1 MDKFILVIIIFF
13 LLVFVWFKIRQNLK
27 VLTPPSFCL
36 TTGGVKT
43 GKSKLSVYLSTGAF
57 KKEHRHWV
65 FLKWISKL
73 FKKDFKREE
82 PLYYT
87 NCLVSFRDIR
97 DYQDPGR
104 KRLFKLKPHNLDK
117 CIRQITLESLL
128 REERYNYRSIIYI
141 NEASLLADNMDVNNI
156 DRNVKKLYSS
166 FKTKFIIFF
175 IITFI
180 FLFAF
185 WYYITCFC
193 GIYTNTQ
200 IHLIKDSVISFGTS
214 FVYPFITYL
223 LPGIFRIPSL
233 KSKKKNKKC
242 MFGFSKF
249 LTFL

>member
-1 MDKFILVIIIFF
+1 MKYTDSELNSLSYEEALINDKRTYI
-13 LLVFVWFKIRQNLK
+13 Q
-27 VLTPPSFCL
+27 
-36 TTGGVKT
+36 
-43 GKSKLSVYLSTGAF
+43 
-57 KKEHRHWV
+57 
-65 FLKWISKL
+65 
-73 FKKDFKREE
+73 
-82 PLYYT
+82 YY
-87 NCLVSFRDIR
+87 C
-97 DYQDPGR
+97 
-104 KRLFKLKPHNLDK
+104 
-117 CIRQITLESLL
+117 SLL
-128 REERYNYRSIIYI
+128 RSNHLLIFTFYKGKDYNSRIIKIFLFFYSFSVHFTVNALFFNDSTMHQIYEDNGSFNFIYQIPQIIYS
-141 NEASLLADNMDVNNI
+141 SLISGLLNFIISFFSLTDENIIKFKQEKNINNI

-214 FVYPFITYL
+214 FVYPFIKYL

-233 KSKKKNKKC
+233 KSKKKKKKC